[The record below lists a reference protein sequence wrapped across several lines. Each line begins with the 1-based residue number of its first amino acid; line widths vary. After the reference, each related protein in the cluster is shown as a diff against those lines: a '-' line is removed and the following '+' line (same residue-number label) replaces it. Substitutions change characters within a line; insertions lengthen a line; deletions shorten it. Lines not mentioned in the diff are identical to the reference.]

1 MAIEVFLEALRTA
14 RGDDPERTRRL
25 LELAARL
32 YGEQNGARIVHA
44 LLIDLFPVT
53 PLGPG
58 TVRSLFAAPRPE
70 LENAMFTAAR
80 IAQPHQTLVSPAPRR
95 GVKFSEKPT
104 ASFRKAARRPNTAR
118 GNWIGG
124 FRIPP
129 AKSRKPPVRLRKP
142 PGKSSNSDLVGWDEA

>member
-58 TVRSLFAAPRPE
+58 TVRSSPFKVIQVAFAVTTFG
-70 LENAMFTAAR
+70 M
-80 IAQPHQTLVSPAPRR
+80 
-95 GVKFSEKPT
+95 
-104 ASFRKAARRPNTAR
+104 
-118 GNWIGG
+118 
-124 FRIPP
+124 IP
-129 AKSRKPPVRLRKP
+129 LR
-142 PGKSSNSDLVGWDEA
+142 SLAVDT